1 MPHHLPLIIAAAVGW
16 AVGLSGVVLLA
27 SALLD
32 RALSMWETVLVGGA
46 LLAVVAFIVRGRL
59 QRQRRK
65 LQDMRDSALW

>member
-16 AVGLSGVVLLA
+16 AVCLSGVVLLA
-27 SALLD
+27 AALLD
-32 RALSMWETVLVGGA
+32 RALSLWETVLVGGA
-46 LLAVVAFIVRGRL
+46 LLAVVAVVVQGRL